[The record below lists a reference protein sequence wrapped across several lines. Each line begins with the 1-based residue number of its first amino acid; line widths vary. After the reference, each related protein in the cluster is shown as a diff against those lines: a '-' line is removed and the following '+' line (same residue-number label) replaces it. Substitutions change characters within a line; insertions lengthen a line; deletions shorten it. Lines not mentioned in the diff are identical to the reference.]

1 MKSQSTKLAIRNLLK
16 HKSFT
21 FISLAGLATSLAAS
35 IVVLTYY
42 FHEISF
48 DKHIPDSER
57 TYRIVTR
64 FGEGNLWART
74 FACYGDALEKSPQ
87 VEKYTSF
94 MHITNGLVNIGETDF
109 TVSETV
115 IADTGFIDFFGLELI
130 SGRKEDLGLPNHL
143 FITEE
148 LAETFFPGVNPMGR
162 EIFLRNFEGAIND
175 SLGHYLIAGIIKP
188 LPDNTHFGC
197 DMVVSQKG
205 HYSERLKHLKEA
217 KLFGANVYVRLF
229 PNVPA
234 SELEMKLTE
243 AVVPFLEGKP
253 GPPLEAFNSSLQPVR
268 DIHFTTDIH
277 REPRPVT
284 RKSMIYILLSV
295 GLLILALMTLNF
307 SSMVIVQSHEQGKTT
322 RIMRIMGANKTDLFR
337 LSLYKIALLV
347 VLSLLLTWII
357 IALSEPFLQTIL
369 GPGWSFQSLSKQIF
383 SVGLGAG
390 LLVILFTALG
400 THLSVPGRKSFN
412 SFGLLTVVQFAI
424 VIILVAF
431 SMMINRQIRFL
442 DHKDLGYSEENIL
455 VNRIPAAN
463 PRGSLLVEEIQK
475 QAGVISATTA
485 QYHPGDVFQSMD
497 FSAGGQTYQFGFRMV
512 DDGFFETLDIN
523 LVERFGSP
531 FGELK
536 GWVINESFYNE
547 LLLDFSP
554 EDVAASN
561 FSLANENQ
569 DDSRGKFEICGVM
582 EDFHFSS
589 LHNRIGNFAF
599 VIQNQETHYNRWL
612 MVRFI
617 EGHSEDVLKAVG
629 QMMDTHFPGK
639 SYDQFLLED
648 NLAEQY
654 KASYNLS
661 KVIRLFALLSVLIAM
676 SGLYGLSLYMT
687 RKRTKEIGIRK
698 IHGSSTRQIIVMLNL
713 GFQKWVWIAFA
724 LAFPVTIWALNKWLT
739 NFAYRTSMP
748 WWIFALSGI
757 TIALI
762 AMIAVT
768 WQTSKAARLNPV
780 DTIQSE

>member
-1 MKSQSTKLAIRNLLK
+1 LDFTNIRSMKSQSTKLAIRNLLK
-16 HKSFT
+16 QKSFSL
-21 FISLAGLATSLAAS
+21 ISLAGLATSLAAS

-277 REPRPVT
+277 RECRPVT

-322 RIMRIMGANKTDLFR
+322 HIMRIMGANKTDLFR

-347 VLSLLLTWII
+347 VLSLLLTWIL

-383 SVGLGAG
+383 SAGLGAG

-400 THLSVPGRKSFN
+400 THLAVPGRKSFN

-442 DHKDLGYSEENIL
+442 DHKDLGYSEENI
-455 VNRIPAAN
+455 VVTRIPAAN

-531 FGELK
+531 TGEMK

-569 DDSRGKFEICGVM
+569 DDSREKFEICGVM

-629 QMMDTHFPGK
+629 QMMDTHFHGK

-661 KVIRLFALLSVLIAM
+661 KVIRLFSLLSVLIAM
-676 SGLYGLSLYMT
+676 SG
-687 RKRTKEIGIRK
+687 
-698 IHGSSTRQIIVMLNL
+698 
-713 GFQKWVWIAFA
+713 
-724 LAFPVTIWALNKWLT
+724 
-739 NFAYRTSMP
+739 
-748 WWIFALSGI
+748 
-757 TIALI
+757 
-762 AMIAVT
+762 
-768 WQTSKAARLNPV
+768 
-780 DTIQSE
+780 